1 MLVGMVDTSTLE
13 GVLRA
18 SARRRQPVAEPPNQT
33 RTRGNDRGGF
43 SNFVRNVNPFAM
55 MGAVNSSLV
64 RPTGERAAQGY
75 FPETFEAED
84 PGVREAAM
92 DLGMNAAGGLAGG
105 VVGRGVGAG
114 LKGAAP
120 LFDDAAKNA
129 LETGEAIAARRQA
142 IERLLNDEGPL
153 AINQFLNNPL
163 TGYLGTLNWGTLNRF
178 FRETPERI
186 PRGTEMFRAPSKGEV
201 QSRLP
206 REIGAVYAPGTVRSA
221 GGPADLQKL
230 GAVLE
235 GKTLD
240 SITGGNQSYAPGLA
254 SITAMDDLPGIL
266 DINEFLARY
275 AGRYGGQGRPAIA
288 PTSKFNVESVLG
300 PQVRYSVRDFQPG
313 VNGVP
318 PTWYLNAY
326 SR

>member
-1 MLVGMVDTSTLE
+1 MVDDRA
-13 GVLRA
+13 LRLRQQA
-18 SARRRQPVAEPPNQT
+18 SGRQPRPTPQPVAPTPARRES
-33 RTRGNDRGGF
+33 RTIFGQPVDYDRNARQGRGFLDFLNPAPSLTSAVAEGRAPRPADVALDAGLFAAGF
-43 SNFVRNVNPFAM
+43 IPFA
-55 MGAVNSSLV
+55 G
-64 RPTGERAAQGY
+64 
-75 FPETFEAED
+75 
-84 PGVREAAM
+84 PGIR
-92 DLGMNAAGGLAGG
+92 
-105 VVGRGVGAG
+105 GAG
-114 LKGAAP
+114 QAARP
-120 LFDDAAKNA
+120 A
-129 LETGEAIAARRQA
+129 LETGEAIAARRNA
-142 IERLLNDEGPL
+142 IERLLNDEGPQ
-153 AINQFLNNPL
+153 AINEFLRNPL
-163 TGYLGTLNWGTLNRF
+163 TGYLGTLNRSTLNKF

-206 REIGAVYAPGTVRSA
+206 REIGAIYAPGTVRSA

-240 SITGGNQSYAPGLA
+240 SIT
-254 SITAMDDLPGIL
+254 AMDDLPGIL

-275 AGRYGGQGRPAIA
+275 AGQYGGQGRPAIGS
-288 PTSKFNVESVLG
+288 TVSNYSVESVLG

>member
-1 MLVGMVDTSTLE
+1 MPPVPTPPS
-13 GVLRA
+13 
-18 SARRRQPVAEPPNQT
+18 RRESRTIFGQPV
-33 RTRGNDRGGF
+33 DYD
-43 SNFVRNVNPFAM
+43 RNVRQGRGFLDFLNPAPSLTSAVAEKRAPKASDVALDAGLFAAGFIPFA
-55 MGAVNSSLV
+55 G
-64 RPTGERAAQGY
+64 
-75 FPETFEAED
+75 
-84 PGVREAAM
+84 PGIR
-92 DLGMNAAGGLAGG
+92 
-105 VVGRGVGAG
+105 GAG
-114 LKGAAP
+114 QAARP
-120 LFDDAAKNA
+120 A

-142 IERLLNDEGPL
+142 IERLLNDEGPQ
-153 AINQFLNNPL
+153 AINEFLRNPL
-163 TGYLGTLNWGTLNRF
+163 TGYLGTLNRGTLNRF

-206 REIGAVYAPGTVRSA
+206 REVGAVYAPGTVRSA

-275 AGRYGGQGRPAIA
+275 AGQYAGQGRPAIGS
-288 PTSKFNVESVLG
+288 TVSNYNVESVLG
-300 PQVRYSVRDFQPG
+300 PQVRYSVRDVQPG
-313 VNGVP
+313 INGVP